1 MSKTV
6 VLVGTGLLCL
16 LVVCGTVLAILG
28 KDPSVIFTFAATTI
42 IPTASILYFG
52 QKAEKAQ
59 DAAEQAV
66 VNTNGRMTELIDN
79 NRILSEKV
87 AALSAALEPEE
98 AESIASSE
106 YGVDE
111 NGKMFLRRDRP

>member
-6 VLVGTGLLCL
+6 VIMGTTLLSL
-16 LVVCGTVLAILG
+16 LLVCGTVLALLG
-28 KDPSVIFTFAATTI
+28 KDPTVIFTFAASTI

-66 VNTNGRMTELIDN
+66 VNTNGRMTELIEN
-79 NRILSEKV
+79 NRILSDKV
-87 AALSAALEPEE
+87 AALSGALEPEE
-98 AESIASSE
+98 AESIASE
-106 YGVDE
+106 VYGVDE
-111 NGKMFLRRDRP
+111 HGQMYLRKDV